1 MSDILTQ
8 RASEARCANRLHLQ
22 HLHLPPGPLYSLLRF
37 LSVTFRFGQT
47 GTRDERIPHK
57 QDTTSLVHESA
68 SIRDADA
75 FPRSGPIA
83 HRVSSSWVSR
93 MTQPR
98 LLKRRRSNFRVQKA
112 APIIAETGV
121 GSTPRRGRHRC
132 AERRQTVAP
141 FFSYLDG
148 RSPCALTMRLAALLR
163 GPCVEVCMGYG
174 IVGLGGGRES
184 SGSAF
189 TRGVAAYDL
198 STARTW
204 IMLYSVSG
212 RLFGG

>member
-1 MSDILTQ
+1 VQLPAHSRIRMGDAPLSSAAPSSAVPSVPVSFARLCHAMDSTAKEGALLLT
-8 RASEARCANRLHLQ
+8 AA
-22 HLHLPPGPLYSLLRF
+22 
-37 LSVTFRFGQT
+37 
-47 GTRDERIPHK
+47 
-57 QDTTSLVHESA
+57 SLVHESA
-68 SIRDADA
+68 SIQDTGA

-98 LLKRRRSNFRVQKA
+98 LLKRRQSNFRVQKA